1 MIKYKQNKGFT
12 LVELIVVITILAILW
27 TIAFI
32 ALQWYSKTARDSAR
46 ISDMS
51 RIKSSLEL
59 FSVETGKYPE
69 PTDFT
74 AITYSGTLSA
84 WDQWEFWEQTFRNV
98 DRLDKIP
105 VDPVTDKQY
114 TYSTTQNRKEYQV
127 AGILETQDL
136 VLVPT
141 SMVNAWE
148 TTAIA
153 RITWNYNGSI
163 LKVKKWNE
171 TVLLASP
178 SIICSEWMTVEECLW
193 QNKLAYNWF
202 SNLPAN
208 NTWTQYK
215 VLWEAGSLKLVNS
228 NYLIFEWNTVDLNE
242 DSTEWEVAR
251 KTMVEKLKLAYN
263 DTKISSREWIRKLV
277 NVDLTDDTVVKNLG
291 VSIVNNKINSRM
303 ITASKLKVDSDSNT
317 WIVQSNISQIN
328 ENDIILYVKTA
339 WDISRDPIIEKNNN
353 TANISND
360 GNAINIMSHSKTR
373 SSLDWKDFSVLTNF
387 KTSDVNTVQTILWF
401 AYGWWAVSEVSGF
414 SIRID
419 SWSIILNVHHWK
431 TTTDYDLWN
440 ATWEKSLA
448 LSFDNS
454 NNIIK
459 VSIDWKI
466 LETINYDIRFNSYDN
481 EPVTWWGR
489 HYKDGSS
496 VWPLYDQ
503 FIWELKSFVLFNK
516 NYSEIELNKI
526 TSSYEIDIVAAPQN
540 CISTI
545 QDWYT
550 VPNMVHW
557 WNQVLTKE
565 VTVTWWIQTH
575 TNTFICNN
583 WNYEGWTAI
592 PLS

>member
-98 DRLDKIP
+98 NRLDKIP

-496 VWPLYDQ
+496 VWPLYDP

>member
-1 MIKYKQNKGFT
+1 MKYNKSAFT

-98 DRLDKIP
+98 NRLDKIP

-496 VWPLYDQ
+496 VWPLYDP